1 MTRDS
6 NDLFPIS
13 HALSRGTM
21 HLTASTAAAASVAD
35 SVAGWLPEGSRKEGE
50 PRKIM
55 PADGQP
61 R

>member
-21 HLTASTAAAASVAD
+21 HLTASTAASVAN

-61 R
+61 K